1 MAQETYWFYLESYIQ
16 THQQR
21 FQYAMQLAAAE
32 KAALLDEEKF
42 IRDYILE
49 LQKQKIDLQEAA
61 IKSTGGDSDSFNSL
75 YKIITNS
82 QDKQLQYFKVEET
95 RKKEVAR
102 DYTELPPSVAT
113 SIVSNTNAAIE
124 KGLSTGNY
132 DGEIV
137 EAAEMARA
145 ALPSETEGQRL
156 QAASSFYSTM
166 QSRLAADPSAR
177 GAVTDARL
185 KEITKAAFLP
195 EKPVTAIGQTDFYK
209 QKALERVKDDPEI
222 AAQLAGIE
230 KDEREL
236 RAAIGGIA
244 ADPDAAAAMIK
255 SSKEGMDDIDE
266 LIAAEQERLATIREK
281 RAGSTIERGREI
293 YQEQFA
299 PVKVGQKFRER
310 KKLRA
315 TELYDSLNTE
325 EKLIA
330 GALSREYS
338 DSVYDKYKE
347 SQAGDEV
354 VSLDKA
360 SLLFSEQLANPNPD
374 LDVYAQMR
382 KLLAKPDGT
391 VDDEAFE
398 LALRKGIEDYKKT
411 VPKDPARPADVLSKE
426 EFREQMLR
434 EQFKDVPETAPPGA
448 LMFDPTQNIGVR
460 RQGAPPTTPASQPPF
475 PGDFKFAP
483 GAFGEELPPPDQ
495 STAPVQSLEYDALG
509 RAIQQDDELLAAL
522 LERFKQNTK
531 ASEMLA

>member
-16 THQQR
+16 THQRR
-21 FQYAMQLAAAE
+21 FQYAMELAAAE

-49 LQKQKIDLQEAA
+49 LQKQKTDLQEAA

-82 QDKQLQYFKVEET
+82 QDKQLQYFKIEET

-113 SIVSNTNAAIE
+113 SIVSNTTAAIE
-124 KGLSTGNY
+124 EGMSLGDY
-132 DGEIV
+132 DGKIV
-137 EAAEMARA
+137 QAAELARA
-145 ALPSETEGQRL
+145 SLPSDTEGQRL

-166 QSRLAADPSAR
+166 QSRLVADPSAR
-177 GAVTDARL
+177 RAVTDARL
-185 KEITKAAFLP
+185 KEITRSAFLP
-195 EKPVTAIGQTDFYK
+195 EKPVTAIGNTEYYK
-209 QKALERVKDDPEI
+209 QQALERVKDEPEI
-222 AAQLAGIE
+222 AAQLKDIE
-230 KDEREL
+230 RDEREL
-236 RAAIGGIA
+236 REAMGGIA
-244 ADPDAAAAMIK
+244 SDPDAAEEIIK
-255 SSKEGMDDIDE
+255 STKEGMDDIDE
-266 LIAAEQERLATIREK
+266 LIAAEKERLATIKEK

-293 YQEQFA
+293 YQQQFS
-299 PVKVGQKFRER
+299 PVKVGQKLRER

-330 GALSREYS
+330 GALSREFS
-338 DSVYDKYKE
+338 DDIYNKYE
-347 SQAGDEV
+347 GD
-354 VSLDKA
+354 LDQA
-360 SLLFSEQLANPNPD
+360 SLLFAEQLANPNPD
-374 LDVYAQMR
+374 LDVYAEMR
-382 KLLAKPDGT
+382 KLLAKEDGT

-426 EFREQMLR
+426 EFRKQIADEVLEESEAFQALP
-434 EQFKDVPETAPPGA
+434 ESGVIPEKAPPPGPPGFTPQPFPQGEVDPSTLQPPTKDQATAP
-448 LMFDPTQNIGVR
+448 I
-460 RQGAPPTTPASQPPF
+460 
-475 PGDFKFAP
+475 
-483 GAFGEELPPPDQ
+483 Q
-495 STAPVQSLEYDALG
+495 SFEFDALG
-509 RAIQQDDELLAAL
+509 RAIQRDDEILAAL

>member
-82 QDKQLQYFKVEET
+82 QDKQLQYFKVEEA
-95 RKKEVAR
+95 RKKEVAK
-102 DYTELPPSVAT
+102 DYTELPSSVAT
-113 SIVSNTNAAIE
+113 SIVSNTTAALE
-124 KGLSTGNY
+124 QGMSLGDY

-137 EAAEMARA
+137 KAADLARA
-145 ALPSETEGQRL
+145 SLPSDTEGQRL
-156 QAASSFYSTM
+156 QAASSFYSNM
-166 QSRLAADPSAR
+166 QSRLQANPSAR
-177 GAVTDARL
+177 GKVSDARL
-185 KEITKAAFLP
+185 KEITKSAFLP
-195 EKPVTAIGQTDFYK
+195 DKPVTAIGNTEYYK
-209 QKALERVKDDPEI
+209 QQALNRVKDEPEI
-222 AAQLAGIE
+222 AAQLQSIE

-236 RAAIGGIA
+236 RKAMGGIA
-244 ADPDAAAAMIK
+244 SDPDAAEEIIK
-255 SSKEGMDDIDE
+255 STKEGMDDIDE
-266 LIAAEQERLATIREK
+266 LIAAEKERLATIKEK

-299 PVKVGQKFRER
+299 PVKVGQKLRER

-330 GALSREYS
+330 GALSREFS
-338 DSVYDKYKE
+338 DDIYNKYE
-347 SQAGDEV
+347 YEGD
-354 VSLDKA
+354 LDAA
-360 SLLFSEQLANPNPD
+360 SLLFAEQLANPNPD

-382 KLLAKPDGT
+382 KLLAKEDGT

-426 EFREQMLR
+426 EFRKQITDEVLEENPAFQALP
-434 EQFKDVPETAPPGA
+434 ESGKVPAGAPGGPPG
-448 LMFDPTQNIGVR
+448 F
-460 RQGAPPTTPASQPPF
+460 TPQPF
-475 PGDFKFAP
+475 PQPVVDP
-483 GAFGEELPPPDQ
+483 NTLEPLPADQ
-495 STAPVQSLEYDALG
+495 ATAPVQSFEYDALG
-509 RAIQQDDELLAAL
+509 NAIKQDDELLAAL